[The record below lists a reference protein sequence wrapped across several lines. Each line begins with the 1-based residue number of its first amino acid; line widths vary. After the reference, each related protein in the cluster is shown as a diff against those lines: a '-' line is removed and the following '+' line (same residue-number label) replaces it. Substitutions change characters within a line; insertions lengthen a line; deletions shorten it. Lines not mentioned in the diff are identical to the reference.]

1 MISNVCVQ
9 CITILMVCFRFFFF
23 FKQKTAYEMRISDWS
38 SDVCSSDL
46 RVLAEREA
54 ARRALAADLDA
65 DIADHVMHH
74 EQWIRARDPLQ
85 PLAEQ
90 RVRLDTARYSA
101 GSATLIAIADAFG
114 DHDDATHA
122 VLDRES
128 MAGARAPRTR
138 AERRIGE
145 ESAGRGQQL

>member
-54 ARRALAADLDA
+54 ARRTLAADLDA

-74 EQWIRARDPLQ
+74 EQWMRAQGTLQ

-90 RVRLDTARYSA
+90 RVKLETASYGA
-101 GSATLIAIADAFG
+101 GRASLIDVADAFAALA
-114 DHDDATHA
+114 DATLTT
-122 VLDRES
+122 VDREAKVAADG
-128 MAGARAPRTR
+128 AGLNFKIGRAHV
-138 AERRIGE
+138 
-145 ESAGRGQQL
+145 